1 MARQAPEAITDEPP
15 AADPEAVRDA
25 YRLHRA
31 RRRSRV
37 EHKRRMQRA
46 GIRFWLVLILLVA
59 ASVALS
65 IVLWHEI
72 QRLFGL

>member
-1 MARQAPEAITDEPP
+1 MARQAREAITEEPP
-15 AADPEAVRDA
+15 AVDPEVVRDA

-37 EHKRRMQRA
+37 EHKRRMRRA
-46 GIRFWLVLILLVA
+46 GVRFWFVLILLVA

-65 IVLWHEI
+65 VVLWHEI
-72 QRLFGL
+72 QQLFGL